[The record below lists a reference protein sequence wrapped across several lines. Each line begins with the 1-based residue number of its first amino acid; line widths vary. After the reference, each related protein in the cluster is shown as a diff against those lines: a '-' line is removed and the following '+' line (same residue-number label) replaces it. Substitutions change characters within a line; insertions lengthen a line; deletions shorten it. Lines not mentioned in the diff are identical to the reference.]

1 MSKKAMNN
9 DFPIQIFA
17 DGPKLEEITS
27 LDTNLVKGFTFNPTL
42 FRNLGV
48 SNYLD
53 YCKKLVEIC
62 GEFPISL
69 EVIADDEDSM
79 IKQGLILGELGN
91 NVFVK
96 IPVTFTSG
104 VSTLS
109 VIKTLVEEKI
119 KLNITAIFTIDQVK
133 TILPTLKYTES
144 IISIFSG
151 RLFDVGINA
160 VKITGNIA
168 EFIHQNS
175 NCKILWASPRM
186 VYDIINAC
194 NANCDII
201 TMQSPLL
208 KKIPLFQK
216 SPEEYSLDTVK
227 MFYNDAVESK
237 YIL

>member
-1 MSKKAMNN
+1 MIN

-62 GEFPISL
+62 GEFPISI

-96 IPVTFTSG
+96 IPVTYTSG

-151 RLFDVGINA
+151 RLFDVGLNA
-160 VKITGNIA
+160 IKITGNIA
-168 EFIHQNS
+168 EFIHENS

-201 TMQSPLL
+201 TMQSTLL
-208 KKIPLFQK
+208 KKLPLFQK

>member
-1 MSKKAMNN
+1 MIN

-62 GEFPISL
+62 GEFPISI

-96 IPVTFTSG
+96 IPVTYTSG

-151 RLFDVGINA
+151 RLFDVGLNA
-160 VKITGNIA
+160 IEITGNIA
-168 EFIHQNS
+168 EFIHENS

-201 TMQSPLL
+201 TMQSTLL
-208 KKIPLFQK
+208 KKLPLFQK

>member
-1 MSKKAMNN
+1 MNN
-9 DFPIQIFA
+9 DFPIHIYA

-27 LDTNLVKGFTFNPTL
+27 FDNNLVKGFTFNPTL

-53 YCKKLVEIC
+53 HCEKLVEMC
-62 GEFPISL
+62 GKFPISL
-69 EVIADDEDSM
+69 EVIADNKDYM
-79 IKQGLILGELGN
+79 IKQGLVLGELGK

-96 IPVTFTSG
+96 IPVTYTSG
-104 VSTLS
+104 ESTLS
-109 VIKTLVEEKI
+109 VIKTLVEEEI
-119 KLNITAIFTIDQVK
+119 KLNITAIFTINQVK
-133 TILPTLKYTES
+133 TILPTLKHTES
-144 IISIFSG
+144 IISVFSG
-151 RLFDVGINA
+151 RLFDVGLDA

-168 EFIHQNS
+168 EFVHENS

-201 TMQSPLL
+201 TMQSTLL
-208 KKIPLFQK
+208 KKLPLFQK